1 MSYQVLA
8 RKWRPRSFA
17 EMAGQEHVLQALIN
31 ALDNDRLHHAYLFT
45 GTRGVG
51 KTTIGR
57 ILSKCLNCEQGI
69 SSVPC
74 GTCASCVE
82 INEGRFIDLIEVDAA
97 SRTGVDDMR
106 DLLDNVQYTPSRG
119 RFKIYLIDEVHML
132 SKSSFAALLK
142 TLEEPPAHVKFLFA
156 TTDPQK
162 LPITVL
168 SRCLQF
174 NLKNLSAERI
184 TQHLQFVLGEEKVP
198 FEEAALWSLAR
209 AADGSMRD
217 ALSLTDQA
225 IGHGGGQINETE
237 VSSMLGTIEHS
248 YVVDICMALA
258 SGTGADVL
266 AAIARMAE
274 QAPDYDAALADLL
287 SIWHQVAI
295 LQTVPEALDKGV
307 AHYSELL
314 DLAAVTSKED
324 VQLIYQICLLGRKD
338 LHLAADLKSGFEM
351 VLLRALAFRPDAN
364 PPLRQNTE
372 TGTPQEGEP
381 PAKKSELAAAVDGP
395 VAAEPAPAAS
405 SPAKLTAV
413 QNIDSNAAVDIAP
426 AEALYEEPLAAPN
439 KEPSASLNKEQEHSA
454 SLNKEQEPSA
464 SLNKEQEPSASLNK
478 EQEPSA
484 SLNKE
489 QEPSASLNKEQE
501 PSASLNKEQE
511 PSASL
516 NKEQEPSAAFNEEPP
531 EVAPQQLTI
540 KKISLQDFTPH
551 NWIDIRKQLSIGA
564 SLGEIA
570 SHCLYQGRQGS
581 QLQFLIDSDET
592 SLYDAAHQQSLAEAL
607 SEYFAQPLSVEISFG
622 VAEQETPRAVD
633 IREKSERL
641 AEAVEAINSD
651 PSVIKFKQ
659 LFDGTLDEKSVR
671 PID

>member
-57 ILSKCLNCEQGI
+57 ILSKCLNCETGI

-74 GTCASCVE
+74 GECPSCTE
-82 INEGRFIDLIEVDAA
+82 IAEGRFIDLIEVDAA

-106 DLLDNVQYTPSRG
+106 DLLDNVQYAPSRG

-142 TLEEPPAHVKFLFA
+142 TLEEPPPHVKFLFA

-174 NLKNLSAERI
+174 NLKNLSPERI
-184 TQHLQFVLGEEKVP
+184 TEHLQFVLGEEAVP

-225 IGHGGGQINETE
+225 IGHGGGQVNEAD
-237 VSSMLGTIEHS
+237 VSSMLGTIERS
-248 YVVDICMALA
+248 YVVDICTALTG
-258 SGTGADVL
+258 GTGTDVL
-266 AAIARMAE
+266 AAISRMAE
-274 QAPDYDAALADLL
+274 QAPDYDQALSDVL

-307 AHYSELL
+307 GNYSELL
-314 DLAAVTSKED
+314 NLAAVASKED
-324 VQLIYQICLLGRKD
+324 VQLFYQICLLGRKD
-338 LHLAADLKSGFEM
+338 LHLAPDLKSGFEM
-351 VLLRALAFRPDAN
+351 VMLRALAFRPDAN
-364 PPLRQNTE
+364 PPIRE
-372 TGTPQEGEP
+372 ASPVPAPQEAESQAKKPEVAAPEAQP
-381 PAKKSELAAAVDGP
+381 PAAAP
-395 VAAEPAPAAS
+395 TAAEPAPVS
-405 SPAKLTAV
+405 QPAPQPLAEPT
-413 QNIDSNAAVDIAP
+413 QPQQSNAAVELDAP
-426 AEALYEEPLAAPN
+426 PWQEPSASSN
-439 KEPSASLNKEQEHSA
+439 KEPSASSNK
-454 SLNKEQEPSA
+454 EPSA
-464 SLNKEQEPSASLNK
+464 SPNKEP
-478 EQEPSA
+478 
-484 SLNKE
+484 
-489 QEPSASLNKEQE
+489 
-501 PSASLNKEQE
+501 
-511 PSASL
+511 
-516 NKEQEPSAAFNEEPP
+516 EPP
-531 EVAPQQLTI
+531 AAQ
-540 KKISLQDFTPH
+540 KIALQDFTPDK
-551 NWIDIRKQLSIGA
+551 WIEIRKQLTIGA

-570 SHCLYQGRQGS
+570 SHCLYQGRSGS
-581 QLQFLIDSDET
+581 QLQFLIDNNQT
-592 SLYDAAHQQSLAEAL
+592 SLYDTAHQQTLGEAL
-607 SEYFAQPLSVEISFG
+607 SDYFAEPLSVEITFG
-622 VAEQETPRAVD
+622 VAEQETPRAAD
-633 IREKSERL
+633 NREKAERL
-641 AEAVEAINSD
+641 AEAVDTLNAD

-659 LFDGTLDEKSVR
+659 LFDGHLNEQSVR